1 MAQWDLTF
9 QDDTPLSIED
19 SNLGSLISVLLTNT
33 LILQEARE
41 QSKGKKIYNHEVV
54 KCMNQFA
61 PIQNSTL
68 YASDNPLY
76 VSTLFPLLFQ
86 FSD

>member
-41 QSKGKKIYNHEVV
+41 QSKGKKNI
-54 KCMNQFA
+54 
-61 PIQNSTL
+61 
-68 YASDNPLY
+68 
-76 VSTLFPLLFQ
+76 
-86 FSD
+86 